1 MNVSFGTETINAR
14 HMDVATGSI
23 RNGDLIHLNGELLRV
38 LTVQRDCPMW
48 ESNRRTFTMFTC
60 QDADN
65 HMIPVRDLYGVVEI
79 FRPKKR

>member
-1 MNVSFGTETINAR
+1 MIIQFGTKAIDTR

-23 RNGDLIHLNGELLRV
+23 RNGDLIHVNGELLEV
-38 LTVQRDCPMW
+38 LTIQRDCPMW

-60 QDADN
+60 KDASN
-65 HMIPVRDLYGVVEI
+65 HTLPVRDLYGVVEI